1 MPQSILHVSLLVKD
15 YDEAIAFYRDKLNF
29 ELIEDTRLSAE
40 KRWVVIAPPGNSA
53 MSLVL
58 AKAQTPEE
66 RRQVG
71 MQAGGRV
78 FLFLHTD
85 NFQRDY
91 EQIQKNGVEFT
102 RESETFDYGT
112 VAVFADLYGN
122 QWDLLEPSS
131 NHAMYSRLKNHS
143 E

>member
-1 MPQSILHVSLLVKD
+1 MPQSILHISLLVKD
-15 YDEAIAFYRDKLNF
+15 YDEAIEFYLNKLNF
-29 ELIEDTRLSAE
+29 ELVEDTRLTVD
-40 KRWVVIAPPGNSA
+40 KRWVVIAPPGNST

-78 FLFLHTD
+78 FLFLSTD
-85 NFQRDY
+85 NFQRDFTRM
-91 EQIQKNGVEFT
+91 QANGVEFV
-102 RESETFDYGT
+102 RESATFEYGT

-131 NHAMYSRLKNHS
+131 GHAMYSRLKNHR